1 MNIWLNTDVS
11 LVKVTR
17 HFFCNLDIKTC
28 FKQHNQ
34 GLSIAEERSQLHT
47 LIHMFCKWC
56 VIKFAPLKVPR
67 HFFAVDWNF
76 SRKRTYKSILKV
88 FSSFFLE
95 YVSKS
100 RADSP
105 PDISSAR
112 TSPQKQSAEENME
125 NSLLNGKED
134 RKVLET
140 IIDLKTEF

>member
-1 MNIWLNTDVS
+1 M
-11 LVKVTR
+11 
-17 HFFCNLDIKTC
+17 
-28 FKQHNQ
+28 
-34 GLSIAEERSQLHT
+34 
-47 LIHMFCKWC
+47 
-56 VIKFAPLKVPR
+56 
-67 HFFAVDWNF
+67 
-76 SRKRTYKSILKV
+76 KV

-95 YVSKS
+95 YVIKS